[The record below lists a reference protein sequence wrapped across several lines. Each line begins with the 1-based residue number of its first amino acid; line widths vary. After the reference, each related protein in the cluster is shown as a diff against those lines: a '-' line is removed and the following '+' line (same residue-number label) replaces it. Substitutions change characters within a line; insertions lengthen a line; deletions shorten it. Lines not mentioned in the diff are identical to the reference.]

1 MVSCWRGGRAWTFA
15 FGFARPTTLFV
26 DDNNAARL
34 PNYSTYTD
42 STVVIPPTE
51 HTFCSAQQS
60 STMPPRKAVY
70 GKPSHL
76 YSTFSSFQSPVK
88 SRKQE
93 TTSFEVVEVA
103 EELSRL
109 TVQTNFPTNH
119 DENSLERE
127 PLGDRIANT
136 ERPVKLARHR
146 TTSSESVTSTA
157 SVETR
162 QPKPAP
168 VDTLETAL
176 AALEITKPHIS
187 NVFTKHAS
195 SLLALSSQGLT
206 CFSSWSD
213 QLSSHFAVTKIAEAS
228 FGEVYRLSLLKAHSA
243 LSNTDESV
251 LKIIALK
258 PPASVKRK
266 MTKAAKKRTD
276 MMSDP
281 VDVAA
286 EVRLMQRMTCTPGF
300 TNFREICVLQGRPGD
315 AFAKA
320 WSAWNDS
327 QETQGKEVSVFPDP
341 SIKASYS
348 EDQLWA
354 VIEMQDAG
362 TDLEKTKVA
371 NVWLAWDIFWGVVL
385 ALGKGEEAARFE
397 HRDLHMGNI
406 CVSGLQNAA
415 HCCEPDYVPTRSNK
429 KLNFTGIET
438 TLIDYTISRA
448 EMGDCT
454 SVQGEEEVAYL
465 DLERDLTLFEGDAEE
480 EYQYEIYRYMR
491 SAMYLGEPLGDLWER
506 WDEGEASG
514 RTWKG
519 YHPQT
524 NLVWLH
530 YVLHQLGEQIAW
542 PSAGNGGTQGGQAAV
557 QRAKEL
563 EAGLVRV
570 SQLLEPEEM
579 AHSGL
584 RSASD
589 LVVLAL
595 NEGWLDKEDV
605 QGRVS
610 ATGRMGKT
618 TKRKAKTSRR

>member
-1 MVSCWRGGRAWTFA
+1 M
-15 FGFARPTTLFV
+15 
-26 DDNNAARL
+26 
-34 PNYSTYTD
+34 
-42 STVVIPPTE
+42 
-51 HTFCSAQQS
+51 
-60 STMPPRKAVY
+60 PRKAVY

-76 YSTFSSFQSPVK
+76 YSGFSSFQSPVK

-93 TTSFEVVEVA
+93 ATAFEVIEVA

-109 TVQTNFPTNH
+109 TVQTNFPTN
-119 DENSLERE
+119 DNEDTPVRPPLCERTT
-127 PLGDRIANT
+127 NT
-136 ERPVKLARHR
+136 DRPVKPSPQRS
-146 TTSSESVTSTA
+146 TSSQSVSPRERKTKHEKPKKTRSTKLPSKHACDLPQSAHSPMPSEKAAEEPRPAAVQASIEPEQPSPTESI
-157 SVETR
+157 ET
-162 QPKPAP
+162 
-168 VDTLETAL
+168 DL
-176 AALEITKPHIS
+176 AALEISKPRVS

-195 SLLALSSQGLT
+195 SLLSLSSQDLT
-206 CFSSWSD
+206 SFSTWSD

-228 FGEVYRLSLLKAHSA
+228 FGEVYRLSLRKAHPS
-243 LSNTDESV
+243 LSRTDESV

-258 PPASVKRK
+258 PPASTKRK
-266 MTKAAKKRTD
+266 MTKAAKKRTE

-281 VDVAA
+281 EDVAA

-300 TNFREICVLQGRPGD
+300 TNFREICILQGRPGD
-315 AFAKA
+315 AFATA

-327 QETQGKEVSVFPDP
+327 QKTKGKESSVFPDP
-341 SIKASYS
+341 SKKGSYS

-362 TDLEKTKVA
+362 TDLENTKVA

-406 CVSGLQNAA
+406 CVSGLSNAA
-415 HCCEPDYVPTRSNK
+415 HCLEADYVPESFTK
-429 KLNFTGIET
+429 KLDFSGIET

-448 EMGDCT
+448 EMGV
-454 SVQGEEEVAYL
+454 SGSEGEEDVAYL
-465 DLERDLTLFEGDAEE
+465 DLERDLSLFEGDAEE
-480 EYQYEIYRYMR
+480 EYQYEMYRYMR

-506 WDEGEASG
+506 WDEAESSG

-530 YVLHQLGEQIAW
+530 FILHKLAEQIEW
-542 PSAGNGGTQGGQAAV
+542 PSSGDKIRDSQAA
-557 QRAKEL
+557 QKAEEL
-563 EAGLVRV
+563 EAVLLRV
-570 SQLLEPEEM
+570 NQLLDPEEM
-579 AHSGL
+579 PQTGL

-595 NEGWLDKEDV
+595 DEGWLDKEDV
-605 QGRVS
+605 QGRQS
-610 ATGRMGKT
+610 APT
-618 TKRKAKTSRR
+618 TKTSKRKTRPTRSRKAQR

>member
-1 MVSCWRGGRAWTFA
+1 M
-15 FGFARPTTLFV
+15 
-26 DDNNAARL
+26 
-34 PNYSTYTD
+34 
-42 STVVIPPTE
+42 
-51 HTFCSAQQS
+51 
-60 STMPPRKAVY
+60 PRKAVY

-76 YSTFSSFQSPVK
+76 YSSFSSFQSPIK
-88 SRKQE
+88 QRKNE
-93 TTSFEVVEVA
+93 PSSFEVIEVA

-109 TVQTNFPTNH
+109 TVQTKFSTNDE
-119 DENSLERE
+119 DENPPVRQALCER
-127 PLGDRIANT
+127 IVNT
-136 ERPVKLARHR
+136 ERPIKLARQR
-146 TTSSESVTSTA
+146 TISSESVTRTGSISPRERKTKNGKPKKFQSEKRPKKA
-157 SVETR
+157 ICDET
-162 QPKPAP
+162 QPTPSAMPADSAAEEPQPAAIPAP
-168 VDTLETAL
+168 SEPTKPTETTDPTPTESIETDL
-176 AALEITKPHIS
+176 AALEITKPRIS

-195 SLLALSSQGLT
+195 SLLSLSSQDLT
-206 CFSSWSD
+206 SFSSWSD

-243 LSNTDESV
+243 LSKTDESV

-258 PPASVKRK
+258 PPPSAKRK
-266 MTKAAKKRTD
+266 MSKAAKKRTE

-315 AFAKA
+315 AFATA
-320 WSAWNDS
+320 WSSWNDS
-327 QETQGKEVSVFPDP
+327 QKTKGKEISVFPDP
-341 SIKASYS
+341 SKKASYS

-362 TDLEKTKVA
+362 TDLENTKVA

-406 CVSGLQNAA
+406 CVSGLNNAA
-415 HCCEPDYVPTRSNK
+415 HCREADYVPASSNR
-429 KLNFTGIET
+429 KLDFTGIET

-448 EMGDCT
+448 EMGVPV
-454 SVQGEEEVAYL
+454 SAEGEEDVAYL
-465 DLERDLTLFEGDAEE
+465 DLERDLALFEGDAEE

-506 WDEGEASG
+506 WDEAEESG

-530 YVLHQLGEQIAW
+530 FVLHKLAEQIEW
-542 PSAGNGGTQGGQAAV
+542 PSSGNHIQDSQAA
-557 QRAKEL
+557 QRAEEL
-563 EAGLVRV
+563 EAA
-570 SQLLEPEEM
+570 LLKVNRLLDPEEM
-579 AHSGL
+579 PQTGL

-595 NEGWLDKEDV
+595 DEGWLDKEDV
-605 QGRVS
+605 QGRETAP
-610 ATGRMGKT
+610 ATKT
-618 TKRKAKTSRR
+618 TKRKAKTTRSQR

>member
-1 MVSCWRGGRAWTFA
+1 
-15 FGFARPTTLFV
+15 
-26 DDNNAARL
+26 
-34 PNYSTYTD
+34 
-42 STVVIPPTE
+42 
-51 HTFCSAQQS
+51 
-60 STMPPRKAVY
+60 
-70 GKPSHL
+70 
-76 YSTFSSFQSPVK
+76 
-88 SRKQE
+88 
-93 TTSFEVVEVA
+93 
-103 EELSRL
+103 
-109 TVQTNFPTNH
+109 
-119 DENSLERE
+119 
-127 PLGDRIANT
+127 
-136 ERPVKLARHR
+136 
-146 TTSSESVTSTA
+146 
-157 SVETR
+157 
-162 QPKPAP
+162 
-168 VDTLETAL
+168 
-176 AALEITKPHIS
+176 
-187 NVFTKHAS
+187 
-195 SLLALSSQGLT
+195 
-206 CFSSWSD
+206 
-213 QLSSHFAVTKIAEAS
+213 
-228 FGEVYRLSLLKAHSA
+228 
-243 LSNTDESV
+243 
-251 LKIIALK
+251 
-258 PPASVKRK
+258 
-266 MTKAAKKRTD
+266 
-276 MMSDP
+276 
-281 VDVAA
+281 
-286 EVRLMQRMTCTPGF
+286 
-300 TNFREICVLQGRPGD
+300 
-315 AFAKA
+315 
-320 WSAWNDS
+320 
-327 QETQGKEVSVFPDP
+327 
-341 SIKASYS
+341 
-348 EDQLWA
+348 
-354 VIEMQDAG
+354 MQDAG

-371 NVWLAWDIFWGVVL
+371 NGWLAGEIFWGVVL

>member
-1 MVSCWRGGRAWTFA
+1 M
-15 FGFARPTTLFV
+15 
-26 DDNNAARL
+26 
-34 PNYSTYTD
+34 
-42 STVVIPPTE
+42 
-51 HTFCSAQQS
+51 
-60 STMPPRKAVY
+60 PRKAVY

-76 YSTFSSFQSPVK
+76 YSSFSSFQSPVK
-88 SRKQE
+88 QRKQDPA
-93 TTSFEVVEVA
+93 SFEVIEVA

-109 TVQTNFPTNH
+109 SVQTKFANNDVETSPA
-119 DENSLERE
+119 RE
-127 PLGDRIANT
+127 APCERIANT
-136 ERPVKLARHR
+136 ERPVKLSRQR
-146 TTSSESVTSTA
+146 TTSSESVTSTGSVSPRERKTKHGKPKKTQSDKRPKKSVSEDPQPAALDMSTGSVTEEPRVAEIA
-157 SVETR
+157 SPSPVTE
-162 QPKPAP
+162 PKPIES
-168 VDTLETAL
+168 LEIDL
-176 AALEITKPHIS
+176 AALEITKPRIS
-187 NVFTKHAS
+187 NVFTKHAA
-195 SLLALSSQGLT
+195 SLLSLSSQDLT
-206 CFSSWSD
+206 SFSTWSD

-243 LSNTDESV
+243 LGKTDESV

-258 PPASVKRK
+258 PPTSTKRK
-266 MTKAAKKRTD
+266 MSKAAKKRTE

-281 VDVAA
+281 EDVAA

-315 AFAKA
+315 AFAAA
-320 WSAWNDS
+320 WSSWNDS
-327 QETQGKEVSVFPDP
+327 QETKGKEVSVFPDP
-341 SIKASYS
+341 SKKASYS

-362 TDLEKTKVA
+362 TDLENTKVA

-406 CVSGLQNAA
+406 CVSGLNNAA
-415 HCCEPDYVPTRSNK
+415 HCREADYVPTSSSK

-448 EMGDCT
+448 EMGIVED
-454 SVQGEEEVAYL
+454 EEDVAYL
-465 DLERDLTLFEGDAEE
+465 DLERDLALFEGDAEE

-506 WDEGEASG
+506 WDEAEESG

-530 YVLHQLGEQIAW
+530 FVLHKLAEQIEW
-542 PSAGNGGTQGGQAAV
+542 PSSGKRIQDVEAA
-557 QRAKEL
+557 QRAEEL
-563 EAGLVRV
+563 EAA
-570 SQLLEPEEM
+570 LLKVNRLLGPEEM
-579 AHSGL
+579 PQTGL
-584 RSASD
+584 RCASD

-595 NEGWLDKEDV
+595 DEGWLDKEDV
-605 QGRVS
+605 QGRAGS
-610 ATGRMGKT
+610 TTKT
-618 TKRKAKTSRR
+618 TKRKAKTTRSRR